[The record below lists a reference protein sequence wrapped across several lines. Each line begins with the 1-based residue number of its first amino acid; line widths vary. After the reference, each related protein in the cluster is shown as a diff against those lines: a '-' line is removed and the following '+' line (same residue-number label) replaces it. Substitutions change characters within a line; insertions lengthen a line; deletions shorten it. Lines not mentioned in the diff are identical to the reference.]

1 MTTARVISE
10 ADIVPHR
17 AAGYRLENGEVKNQ
31 EWVSPTLNTTA
42 DGALYFSVS
51 DVIKWDA
58 AVRARA
64 ILKPESWNR
73 ILQPVTLNS
82 GKTWPYGFGWFLD
95 ERGGHPLQQH
105 SGSWQGFKTQLSR
118 FIGEDVSIIVLANLA
133 EANPAKFVD
142 GIAEIMSPKLA
153 VPVPRAIV
161 DLEPAVTSRLTR
173 LLEDARAGTLAPVEF
188 NAMRAGFFP
197 GGAKGIQEQ
206 LRTLG
211 PVKTVALVDKT
222 EKGDDRVY
230 TYEVAFP
237 DRTMYYKV
245 ALAPD
250 DKVSLFQLR
259 EK

>member
-133 EANPAKFVD
+133 EAKSGEIRRWYRRDHESQARRACPSSDRRSRTSGYFETHAPA
-142 GIAEIMSPKLA
+142 GGCA
-153 VPVPRAIV
+153 
-161 DLEPAVTSRLTR
+161 SRN
-173 LLEDARAGTLAPVEF
+173 ARPC
-188 NAMRAGFFP
+188 
-197 GGAKGIQEQ
+197 
-206 LRTLG
+206 
-211 PVKTVALVDKT
+211 
-222 EKGDDRVY
+222 
-230 TYEVAFP
+230 
-237 DRTMYYKV
+237 
-245 ALAPD
+245 
-250 DKVSLFQLR
+250 
-259 EK
+259 